1 MPLSYIYLDPEKI
14 LDSDDFKIVEY
25 FLKHTNRMG
34 IGWHYIIDLTWV
46 YSLAK
51 NWPTSYRIL
60 DAGGGR
66 GPTQFLLAEMGFDV
80 TNIDLFHFTPHDV
93 QKQRYQLYKRQLESY
108 VTSDYVEHLEAFRGP
123 LQSIKVIVR
132 GLIKMPVFKSI
143 SNVVYGRMHTNWRD
157 RYGYQD
163 RRIGKIEWVVGNLC
177 NMPEYQDSSFDA
189 VVSLSALE
197 HIPIDLLP
205 SALSEINRIVKLD
218 GAWAVTTSGTNQ
230 RESWYH
236 EPSKGNCFSESDFE
250 RLFGATLKGGI
261 DVDAAI
267 EKYQNCDYL
276 KRNLASFY
284 KKSGDNGMPFG
295 VWDPK
300 YIPVG
305 LFNK

>member
-1 MPLSYIYLDPEKI
+1 MYLDPEEV
-14 LDSDDFKIVEY
+14 LDSEDFKTVEY

-34 IGWHYIIDLTWV
+34 IGWHYIVDLTWV

-51 NWPTSYRIL
+51 NWPASYRVL

-93 QKQRYQLYKRQLESY
+93 QKLRYQLYKRQLESY
-108 VTSDYVEHLEAFRGP
+108 VTSDYVEHLKAFRSP
-123 LQSIKVIVR
+123 LQGIKVLVR
-132 GLIKMPVFKSI
+132 GLIKMPVFNSV
-143 SNVVYGRMHTNWRD
+143 SNVVYGRMHTNWRCK
-157 RYGYQD
+157 YGYQN
-163 RRIGKIEWVVGNLC
+163 RGVGKIEWVVGNLC
-177 NMPEYQDSSFDA
+177 NMPEYQDNGFDA
-189 VVSLSALE
+189 IVSLSALE
-197 HIPIDLLP
+197 HIPMNILP
-205 SALSEINRIVKLD
+205 IALSEIKRVVKSE

-230 RESWYH
+230 IESWYH
-236 EPSKGNCFSESDFE
+236 EPSKGNCFSERDFE

-261 DVDAAI
+261 DADAAI

-284 KKSGDNGMPFG
+284 KKSGDNGMPYG